1 MITSQ
6 YFIDYFQGARLI
18 KWFWSMVLLVFWRS
32 FNVTVNHNTQE
43 LDWTSVSTV
52 LWSDKCKLEM
62 YGEGDKV
69 NRSTVIEYHSYNG
82 FVFSN

>member
-1 MITSQ
+1 
-6 YFIDYFQGARLI
+6 
-18 KWFWSMVLLVFWRS
+18 MVLLVFWRS

-52 LWSDKCKLEM
+52 LWSDKCKLEI

-69 NRSTVIEYHSYNG
+69 NRSTVIVYQSYNG
-82 FVFSN
+82 FVVSN